1 MRTLSF
7 SLAFAVLVGA
17 GVSAQ
22 DHPKL
27 QKDFPAEEFVERRA
41 RVMEA
46 IGDDA
51 IALVQ
56 GAPAAPGFVV
66 FRQSNEFYYLTGI
79 EVPHSYL
86 LIDGRQRR
94 SLLFLPRRDP
104 RKERGEGRM
113 LSAEDT
119 EEAIAAT
126 GVDAV
131 FAIDQLARQLYGF
144 ALRPPSPTVYTFFSP
159 AEGREQSRDENL
171 IGHAQQVSDPWD
183 GRASREGAFVRH
195 LRERYPQFA
204 VADLTPIVDSMRL
217 HKSPREIAL
226 MRRASELAGLGIME
240 AMRSTEPG
248 LHEYQLD
255 AAARYIYAINGA
267 QGQGYRSITAT
278 GTNAYYGHYYRNDAE
293 LRDGELIL
301 MDHAPDYRYYT
312 SDVARMWP
320 VNGVFDPDQR
330 KLYGFIVRY
339 FEALLRRLRPGVTP
353 DSVLDGAAEEME
365 PVVDEMG
372 FTNPLHEKAAREALA
387 FRGHLSHPVGLAVHD
402 VGSYR
407 GRPMESGLV
416 FALDPML
423 WVHEERL
430 YVRMEDV
437 VAITENGVENFTDFM
452 PRTVEEIE
460 AFLREEGA
468 LQRTPPT
475 PGTPAPPP
483 SRR

>member
-7 SLAFAVLVGA
+7 SLLFVALVGA

-22 DHPKL
+22 DYPKL

-51 IALVQ
+51 IAIVQ

-79 EVPHSYL
+79 EVPQAYL
-86 LIDGRQRR
+86 LVDGRQRR

-119 EEAIAAT
+119 EEVIAAT

-131 FAIDQLARQLYGF
+131 FASDQLARQLYGF
-144 ALRPPSPTVYTFFSP
+144 ALRPPSPTVHTFFSP

-183 GRASREGAFVRH
+183 GRASREGAFVRR
-195 LRERYPQFA
+195 LRERYPQFPL
-204 VADLTPIVDSMRL
+204 ADLTPIVDSMRL
-217 HKSPREIAL
+217 HKSPRELAL
-226 MRRASELAGLGIME
+226 IRRASELAGLGIME

-248 LHEYQLD
+248 LREYQLD

-293 LRDGELIL
+293 LKDGELIL

-312 SDVARMWP
+312 SDIARMWP

-339 FEALLRRLRPGVTP
+339 FEALLRRLRPGVSP
-353 DSVLDGAAEEME
+353 DQVLDGAAAEME
-365 PVVDEMG
+365 PVVAEMG

-387 FRGHLSHPVGLAVHD
+387 FRGHLSHPVGMAVHD

-407 GRPMESGLV
+407 GRPMEAGLV

-460 AFLREEGA
+460 AFLREDGA
-468 LQRTPPT
+468 LQRTPPA

>member
-1 MRTLSF
+1 MRLTLTL
-7 SLAFAVLVGA
+7 LAVIAVA
-17 GVSAQ
+17 ATAAPQ
-22 DHPKL
+22 DHAKI
-27 QKDFPAEEFVERRA
+27 QSDFPAEEFIERRA

-46 IGDDA
+46 MGDNA

-56 GAPAAPGFVV
+56 GGAADPGFRV
-66 FRQSNEFYYLTGI
+66 FRQSNEFYYLNGI

-86 LIDGRQRR
+86 LIDGRARR
-94 SLLFLPRRDP
+94 SLLFLPRRDA

-113 LSAEDT
+113 LSAEDRD
-119 EEAIAAT
+119 EAMAAT
-126 GVDAV
+126 GVDDV
-131 FAIDQLARQLYGF
+131 FAIDQIARQLYGF
-144 ALRPPSPTVYTFFSP
+144 ALRPPHPTLYTFFSP

-171 IGHAQQVSDPWD
+171 IGHASHVSDPWD
-183 GRASREGAFVRH
+183 GRGSREGMFLARI
-195 LRERYPQFA
+195 RERFPQFG
-204 VADLTPIVDSMRL
+204 VADLTPIVDAMRL
-217 HKSPREIAL
+217 HKSPRELAL
-226 MRRASELAGLGIME
+226 IRRASELAGMGMME
-240 AMRSTEPG
+240 AMRSTRPG
-248 LHEYQLD
+248 LYEYQLD

-278 GTNAYYGHYYRNDAE
+278 GTNAYFGHYYRNDAE
-293 LRDGELIL
+293 LKDGELIL

-312 SDVARMWP
+312 SDIARMWP

-330 KLYGFIVRY
+330 KLYTFIVRY
-339 FEALLRRLRPGVTP
+339 SEALLARLRPGVTP
-353 DSVLDGAAEEME
+353 DQVLDGAAAEME
-365 PVVDEMG
+365 PVIDEIG
-372 FTNPLHEKAAREALA
+372 FTNPLHEQAAREALV

-407 GRPMESGLV
+407 GRPFETGLV

-452 PRTVEEIE
+452 PRTVDEIE
-460 AFLREEGA
+460 AFMREEGV
-468 LQRTPPT
+468 LELVPPD

-483 SRR
+483 RE

>member
-1 MRTLSF
+1 MRCSP
-7 SLAFAVLVGA
+7 SLAALAVLAAAGA
-17 GVSAQ
+17 GAGAQ

-41 RVMEA
+41 RVLDA

-51 IALVQ
+51 IAIVQ
-56 GAPAAPGFVV
+56 GAPAAPGFRV

-86 LIDGRQRR
+86 LLDGRGRR

-119 EEAIAAT
+119 DEAIRAA
-126 GVDAV
+126 GVEQV
-131 FAIDQLARQLYGF
+131 FATDQLARQLYGF
-144 ALRPPSPTVYTFFSP
+144 ALRPPSPTFYTFLSP
-159 AEGREQSRDENL
+159 AEGRAQSRDENL
-171 IGHAQQVSDPWD
+171 IGHAAHVSDPWD
-183 GRASREGAFVRH
+183 GRASREGAFAGK
-195 LRERYPQFA
+195 LRERYPQFPL
-204 VADLTPIVDSMRL
+204 ADLTPIVDSMRL

-226 MRRASELAGLGIME
+226 VRRASELAGMGIME
-240 AMRSTEPG
+240 AMRSTKPG
-248 LHEYQLD
+248 LFEYQLD
-255 AAARYIYAINGA
+255 AAAYYIYRINGA
-267 QGQGYRSITAT
+267 QGEGYRSITAT
-278 GTNAYYGHYYRNDAE
+278 GTNAYYGHYYRNDAA
-293 LRDGELIL
+293 LQDGELIL

-320 VNGVFDPDQR
+320 VNGVFDDDQR
-330 KLYGFIVRY
+330 KLYAFIVRY
-339 FEALLRRLRPGVTP
+339 GEALMSRLRPGATP
-353 DSVLDGAAEEME
+353 DQVMDGAAAEME
-365 PVVDEMG
+365 PVIAELG
-372 FTNPLHEKAAREALA
+372 FTNPLHEQAAREALS

-407 GRPMESGLV
+407 GRPFETGLV
-416 FALDPML
+416 FSVDPML

-460 AFLREEGA
+460 AFMRGEGV
-468 LQRTPPT
+468 LQHTPPM
-475 PGTPAPPP
+475 PGTPAPP
-483 SRR
+483 R

>member
-1 MRTLSF
+1 MRTLSLLV
-7 SLAFAVLVGA
+7 SFAA
-17 GVSAQ
+17 ASAAASASAQ

-46 IGDDA
+46 IGEDA
-51 IALVQ
+51 VAIVQ

-86 LIDGRQRR
+86 LVDGRQRR

-113 LSAEDT
+113 LSAEDE

-144 ALRPPSPTVYTFFSP
+144 ALRPPSPTVYTFLSP
-159 AEGREQSRDENL
+159 AEGRQQSRDENL

-183 GRASREGAFVRH
+183 GRASREGAFVGH
-195 LRERYPQFA
+195 LRARYPQFDI
-204 VADLTPIVDSMRL
+204 ADLTPIVDTMRL
-217 HKSPREIAL
+217 HKSPREVAL
-226 MRRASELAGLGIME
+226 VRRASELAGLGIME

-248 LHEYQLD
+248 LYEYQLD
-255 AAARYIYAINGA
+255 AAARYIYLINGA
-267 QGQGYRSITAT
+267 QGEGYRSITAT

-293 LRDGELIL
+293 LQDGELIL

-312 SDVARMWP
+312 SDIARMWP

-339 FEALLRRLRPGVTP
+339 AEALMRRLGPGVTP
-353 DSVLDGAAEEME
+353 DQVLDGAAEEME
-365 PVVDEMG
+365 PVVEEIG
-372 FTNPLHEKAAREALA
+372 FTNPLHEQAAREALS

-416 FALDPML
+416 FAVDPML

-460 AFLREEGA
+460 AFLREDGA
-468 LQRTPPT
+468 LQRTPPA
-475 PGTPAPPP
+475 PGTPPPP
-483 SRR
+483 PGR

>member
-7 SLAFAVLVGA
+7 SLLFAAGVGA

-22 DHPKL
+22 DYPKL

-51 IALVQ
+51 IAIVQ

-79 EVPHSYL
+79 EVPQAYL
-86 LIDGRQRR
+86 LVDGRQRR

-119 EEAIAAT
+119 EEVIAAT

-144 ALRPPSPTVYTFFSP
+144 ALRPPSPTVHTFFSP

-183 GRASREGAFVRH
+183 GRASREGAFLRR
-195 LRERYPQFA
+195 LRERYPQFPL
-204 VADLTPIVDSMRL
+204 ADLTPIVDSMRL
-217 HKSPREIAL
+217 HKSPRELAL
-226 MRRASELAGLGIME
+226 IRRASELAGLGIME

-312 SDVARMWP
+312 SDIARMWP

-339 FEALLRRLRPGVTP
+339 FEALLRRLRPGVSP
-353 DSVLDGAAEEME
+353 DQVLDGAAAEME
-365 PVVDEMG
+365 PVVAEMG
-372 FTNPLHEKAAREALA
+372 FTNPLHEKAAREALS
-387 FRGHLSHPVGLAVHD
+387 FRGHLSHPVGMAVHD

-407 GRPMESGLV
+407 GRPMEAGLV

-437 VAITENGVENFTDFM
+437 VAITGNGVENFTDFM

-460 AFLREEGA
+460 AFLREDGA
-468 LQRTPPT
+468 LQRTPPA

>member
-7 SLAFAVLVGA
+7 SLLFAVGVGA

-22 DHPKL
+22 DYPKL

-51 IALVQ
+51 IAIVQ

-79 EVPHSYL
+79 EVPQAYL
-86 LIDGRQRR
+86 LVDGRQRR

-119 EEAIAAT
+119 EEVIAAT

-144 ALRPPSPTVYTFFSP
+144 ALRPPSPTVHTFFSP

-183 GRASREGAFVRH
+183 GRASREGAFLRR
-195 LRERYPQFA
+195 LRERYPQFPL
-204 VADLTPIVDSMRL
+204 ADLTPIVDSMRL
-217 HKSPREIAL
+217 HKSPRELAL
-226 MRRASELAGLGIME
+226 IRRASELAGLGIME

-267 QGQGYRSITAT
+267 RGQGYRSITAT

-293 LRDGELIL
+293 LKDGELIL

-312 SDVARMWP
+312 SDIARMWP
-320 VNGVFDPDQR
+320 VNGIFDPDQR

-339 FEALLRRLRPGVTP
+339 FEALLRRLRPGVSP
-353 DSVLDGAAEEME
+353 DQVLDGAAAEME
-365 PVVDEMG
+365 PVVAEMG

-387 FRGHLSHPVGLAVHD
+387 FRGHLSHPVGMAVHD

-407 GRPMESGLV
+407 GRPMEAGLV

-460 AFLREEGA
+460 AFLREDGA
-468 LQRTPPT
+468 LQRTPPA